1 MDKLFLLLDTLL
13 TSASAPS
20 ARVYLH
26 WFGMMYRQR
35 LNTNLLVMLTIKWY
49 ICGRGGTNISSTMST
64 ALQYQLLHCLLL
76 KQPIKGASLQ
86 EILMPICQHWAM
98 TVGIVEGERLI
109 TSVCLQTWFSNR
121 ALTANL
127 HSFTKDTTLQ
137 VGRVCRHP
145 RANNH
150 KSPWWHRKWP

>member
-1 MDKLFLLLDTLL
+1 MVKLYLLQVILP

-26 WFGMMYRQR
+26 WFGMMFRQR
-35 LNTNLLVMLTIKWY
+35 LNTNLLVMLTTKWY

-64 ALQYQLLHCLLL
+64 ALQDQLLCCLLL
-76 KQPIKGASLQ
+76 KQLIKGALLQ
-86 EILMPICQHWAM
+86 EILMPICQPWAM

-109 TSVCLQTWFSNR
+109 TSVCLQTWFSSR

-127 HSFTKDTTLQ
+127 HSSTKDTTLQ
-137 VGRVCRHP
+137 VDQISLSCLQTSKRRQP
-145 RANNH
+145 
-150 KSPWWHRKWP
+150 